1 MATPTV
7 PWPRGIVRAQ
17 RDGVVWWG
25 WSGGGPTEGGGGVE
39 GEAGGGGGVGGLAGE
54 KEEKDTVNI

>member
-17 RDGVVWWG
+17 RDGVVLVGLERWG
-25 WSGGGPTEGGGGVE
+25 TYRGKGGRGVE
-39 GEAGGGGGVGGLAGE
+39 GEAGGGGVGGLTGE
-54 KEEKDTVNI
+54 KEEKTR